1 MSQTSY
7 GVNFENAFEGLLGDV
22 NNIDSVSRIVEGA
35 GVLFGRGVRSGT
47 DEEQAK
53 ASSAGMTLAQFEG
66 FTIHQ
71 SVEAGELAEK
81 YAVSVLRKGRIW
93 IKADEVMLKDG
104 AVWLVLSGGEIGAVR
119 ATDAG
124 AGASLDISSKCKVV
138 KGAVAIG
145 DLALIEIN
153 I

>member
-35 GVLFGRGVRSGT
+35 GVLFGRGVQSGT

-53 ASSAGMTLAQFEG
+53 ASAVAMTLAQFEG

-71 SVEAGELAEK
+71 SVEAGDLLEK
-81 YAVSVLRKGRIW
+81 YTVSVLRKGRIW

-124 AGASLDISSKCKVV
+124 AGASLDISLKCKVV

>member
-1 MSQTSY
+1 MQLNY
-7 GVNFENAFEGLLGDV
+7 DVNFEKAFEGLLGDV
-22 NNIDSVSRIVEGA
+22 NNIDSVSRLIEGA
-35 GVLFGRGVRSGT
+35 GVLFGRGVQSGT

-53 ASSAGMTLAQFEG
+53 AAAAGMTLANFEG
-66 FTIHQ
+66 FVIHQ
-71 SVEAGELAEK
+71 PVEKGELVEK

-93 IKADEVMLKDG
+93 VKADEAMAKDG

-124 AGASLDISSKCKVV
+124 GGASLDVSSKCKVV
-138 KGAVAIG
+138 KGASAAG
-145 DLALIEIN
+145 ELALIEVN